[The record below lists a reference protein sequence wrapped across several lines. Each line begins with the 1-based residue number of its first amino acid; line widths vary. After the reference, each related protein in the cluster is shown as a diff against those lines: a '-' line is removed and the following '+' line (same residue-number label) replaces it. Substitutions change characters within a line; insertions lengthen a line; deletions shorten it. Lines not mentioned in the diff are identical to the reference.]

1 MHRLTKITIQIF
13 MAMMFMLAPVTARSS
28 ATCEGLFSPKTE
40 NKLPT
45 AEPSNFQCDQ
55 ACTDPAVLAHRLANH
70 IEKETLMEADPSS
83 AAGTRKS
90 IRGFAIITAAM
101 VASAAVTTH
110 LTAELPKDM
119 AFLSHLVGQV
129 STLGVFVL
137 GAPIWEPISSAFRKF
152 AFGLKDTSPTAS
164 DPALERQ
171 WHRAQGRYSLNA
183 QMSRNVIQSFLL
195 AAQSNFNTARE
206 AMWSGRRELAIDQ
219 IAETA
224 VRLRR
229 LFGEIDPRDPS
240 IALAVQSS
248 FTRHVESP
256 AAIEKD
262 VMVRIEQN
270 DSQAKSPLA
279 QEYYRS
285 LLDAWLKSP
294 PSL

>member
-1 MHRLTKITIQIF
+1 MHRLIKIKIQIF
-13 MAMMFMLAPVTARSS
+13 MAMMFMLAPTAARSS
-28 ATCEGLFSPKTE
+28 ATCEGLFSSKTE
-40 NKLPT
+40 NKVNAL
-45 AEPSNFQCDQ
+45 ESSLLQCDQ
-55 ACTDPAVLAHRLANH
+55 ACADPTVLAHRIADH
-70 IEKETLMEADPSS
+70 IEKEALAEATPSRAS
-83 AAGTRKS
+83 VVGKR
-90 IRGFAIITAAM
+90 IRGFAVITAAM
-101 VASAAVTTH
+101 VTSAAVSTH
-110 LTAELPKDM
+110 LTSELPKDM

-129 STLGVFVL
+129 STIGIFVL

-152 AFGLKDTSPTAS
+152 AFGLGDARATAS
-164 DPALERQ
+164 DPMLEGQ
-171 WHRAQGRYSLNA
+171 WQRTQGRYSLNA

-206 AMWSGRRELAIDQ
+206 AMWSGRQNLAIDQ

-229 LFGEIDPRDPS
+229 LFAEIDPRDPS

-248 FTRHVESP
+248 FTRHVELP

-262 VMVRIEQN
+262 VMARIEQN

-294 PSL
+294 SL